1 MSHECEYAI
10 LTVEEVHTVRYALP
24 LDSAITKLIDSLENS
39 SHEEVPFDSTRDS
52 ARVISTKIVDTQ
64 TAIDICGEHGYDAF
78 KHAFQP

>member
-1 MSHECEYAI
+1 MSRECEYAM

-24 LDSAITKLIDSLENS
+24 LNSSISKIIDSIENIT
-39 SHEEVPFDSTRDS
+39 HEEVPYDSTRDS

-64 TAIDICGEHGYDAF
+64 TAMDICGEHGYDAF